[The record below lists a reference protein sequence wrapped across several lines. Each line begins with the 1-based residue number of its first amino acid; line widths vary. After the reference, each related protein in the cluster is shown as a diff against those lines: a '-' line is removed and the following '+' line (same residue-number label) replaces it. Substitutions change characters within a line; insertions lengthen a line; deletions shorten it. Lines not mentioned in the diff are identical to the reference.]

1 MNETAGHK
9 QVCLEFDDNE
19 RLRLICGQHNRHL
32 ARIEQALGVGM
43 NSFGNQITISG
54 EGDNVDR
61 ASQTFTS
68 LYRQLSDCLLYTSP
82 SPRDISGSRMP
93 SSA

>member
-9 QVCLEFDDNE
+9 QVCLEFGDNE

-54 EGDNVDR
+54 EGVMLTGPARPLPACIVNY
-61 ASQTFTS
+61 QITK
-68 LYRQLSDCLLYTSP
+68 QEKK
-82 SPRDISGSRMP
+82 
-93 SSA
+93 

>member
-61 ASQTFTS
+61 ARPLPACIVNYQIMK
-68 LYRQLSDCLLYTSP
+68 QEKK
-82 SPRDISGSRMP
+82 
-93 SSA
+93 